1 MVLPLQTVH
10 VVILGNEELFEKGK
24 SSVKNIWLDKDK
36 MTLEI
41 VYGEGFNWDSTIIFL
56 SKVERI
62 DYKESKDNETKNIN

>member
-1 MVLPLQTVH
+1 MVLPLQKVN
-10 VVILGNEELFEKGK
+10 VVILDKKELFEKGK

-62 DYKESKDNETKNIN
+62 DYTESKDNETED